1 MSARRPNAR
10 QPAPGTAKAPRNDSP
25 NAFGMR
31 SRMIAGA
38 VLAAALLIGCGGWA
52 ATAHLDGAVVA
63 NGSVKV
69 DRNLKA
75 IQHRD
80 GGIVKAISI
89 REGDIVRKGQV
100 LIALEDVQTRAELS
114 IVRSQVSE
122 LTARRAR
129 FWRSAIHLNISRSRR
144 ILPMRDLSGS
154 SHQRR
159 TRLFHGNRTNRRSQ
173 TEQLEFQ
180 ITAVGRGA
188 QRTRSTTQGKGER
201 ARSDRSGA
209 GQAEATIQQRTDRKH
224 PYLFDRARAG
234 EDDRR
239 AGWHR
244 SFNCPRQGAYER
256 DPRADHRYRAKCPH
270 RSAAR
275 AQRGRSKAS
284 GGQ

>member
-10 QPAPGTAKAPRNDSP
+10 QPAPSTAKAPLNDSP

-129 FWRSAIHLNISRSRR
+129 LLAERDTLEQIPFPQEFAEAGP
-144 ILPMRDLSGS
+144 ILEALINGE
-154 SHQRR
+154 
-159 TRLFHGNRTNRRSQ
+159 TRLFDGNRTNRRSQ

-180 ITAVGRGA
+180 VKQLGRGA
-188 QRTRSTTQGKGER
+188 
-201 ARSDRSGA
+201 
-209 GQAEATIQQRTDRKH
+209 
-224 PYLFDRARAG
+224 
-234 EDDRR
+234 
-239 AGWHR
+239 
-244 SFNCPRQGAYER
+244 
-256 DPRADHRYRAKCPH
+256 
-270 RSAAR
+270 
-275 AQRGRSKAS
+275 
-284 GGQ
+284 